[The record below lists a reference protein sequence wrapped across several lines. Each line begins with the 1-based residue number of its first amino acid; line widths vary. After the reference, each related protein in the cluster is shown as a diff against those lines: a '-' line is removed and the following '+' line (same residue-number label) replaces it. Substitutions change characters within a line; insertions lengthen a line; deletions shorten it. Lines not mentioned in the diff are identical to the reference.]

1 MNHSTPPI
9 SLTPSSGQVNA
20 QEEVCTFGL
29 RVELT
34 RVHIV
39 CSCIGAP
46 RRWPPTLIDEDGV
59 TVSALK
65 DGDGTN
71 PLEFDM
77 TLSPGAYVLHVR
89 ATHEGDTATIRA
101 AVAPLH

>member
-29 RVELT
+29 RVDDA
-34 RVHIV
+34 
-39 CSCIGAP
+39 GAYRLQLHGSAP
-46 RRWPPTLIDEDGV
+46 LAATLIDEDGV

-65 DGDGTN
+65 DGDGAN

-77 TLSPGAYVLHVR
+77 TLSPGAYVLHLR
-89 ATHEGDTATIRA
+89 AAHKGDTATIRA